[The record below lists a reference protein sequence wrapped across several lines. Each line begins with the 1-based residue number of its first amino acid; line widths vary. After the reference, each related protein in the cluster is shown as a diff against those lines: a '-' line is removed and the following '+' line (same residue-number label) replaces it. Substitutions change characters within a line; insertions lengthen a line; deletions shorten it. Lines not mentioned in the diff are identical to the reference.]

1 MKVDLWQLFIICYL
15 ASSGKSIRICLLRQL
30 FLLWQHV
37 FYIQMKFSAD
47 SCVLAAKCSQCT
59 VFLFFLLVFTA
70 YCTFIWKKTSVFF
83 LYHHAHQCNTS
94 FAGQINEKG
103 YCIINPVGNI
113 AATDKVVDRAIT
125 GQTFS

>member
-47 SCVLAAKCSQCT
+47 SCVLAAKM
-59 VFLFFLLVFTA
+59 L
-70 YCTFIWKKTSVFF
+70 SV
-83 LYHHAHQCNTS
+83 
-94 FAGQINEKG
+94 
-103 YCIINPVGNI
+103 YCIFGFFACFHSLLYFHLKENFSFFYITMLINVTPLLL
-113 AATDKVVDRAIT
+113 AR
-125 GQTFS
+125 